1 MDSAELDSLV
11 KRLVANPHDE
21 EALAYAHRAGEED
34 PKAYAAFLEKV
45 GERTTDPAYASHW
58 LSEAANVYIATLG
71 DAHRAAAILKNA
83 IDKDPTHQVAAERL
97 AQLYRERG
105 EVKALVGLLNHRA
118 SKLQP
123 LIAQQPELK
132 TEVAALHEELGR
144 LWSEAPLTNP
154 KKALD
159 SFKRAMELDPESA
172 IAIFNARELMKS
184 QGMWADVF
192 PLYDRELKIEQDPA
206 RKVALLRDEAQARK
220 ASGDLAGATRTLSRA
235 RQIDGNDPTLQQ
247 EIASSVLD
255 RVQGGEDVS
264 QAERTEAAELLLAL
278 AEQYEGEHGMAYAGA
293 ALDLEPGLDR
303 ALQLYVYH
311 ARNLSRE
318 DDLSARYLA
327 YVDANPGGAI
337 ANEARQSLA
346 SSYEAA
352 GQLDN
357 AIKMLEPLR
366 PAGDEATISKL
377 NELYEKTGGPQMAAA
392 SPAHSPVP
400 ANAGAPPPFSDAPST
415 STNAQQD
422 ALQEDTAHGD
432 PADAGPRAGG
442 PGAGASKRESAPVRR
457 TGALPPD
464 KLQGVLDAAQMLA
477 GKGKKAEAFSK
488 YKEVLD
494 GDPAHP
500 EALAWA
506 EDYLRTKRDYA
517 QLRDVLLASVRV
529 LGSISEGMEG
539 RKERL
544 REVAGLCE
552 GQLRDIDGAVGAWKQ
567 LLAIDRSD
575 DSARQSLTRLLERS
589 QRWDDLANLYE
600 QEATA
605 AGDVDVKIAL
615 EKKLAT
621 LQEQKRRDFVAAAE
635 AWSRIARLSSDDE
648 RAIATSAKLFEKG
661 GQPAQAAQ
669 VIADNASSIEDP
681 VARGGLLERLGEIRE
696 ALNEIGPAGEAFFD
710 AADAQRSAKLFEN
723 AERCFVASET
733 WGRAAEAAS
742 RRAELAA
749 DAKQQASH
757 FAHAADY
764 LTKAGDDAAA
774 LEKLEQ
780 ASDLDP
786 TADETANA
794 LSEAYTLNEKW
805 DTLAVFLAK
814 RGDRIVDKAKRVN
827 LRREA
832 AVVFMTKLQD
842 KEQAR
847 EQWLKVLE
855 DGDDR
860 EALEKLVDYAV
871 ERDDHT
877 EAATLLR
884 RLGNIAVDKA
894 DKARIALREAELLA
908 EGVGDID
915 TAIVRYESVLSDLD
929 PTCRPALQAI
939 ADLQETRDN
948 LPAAAD
954 ALERELK
961 LAADPTDRGQIAA
974 RLARL
979 YERLDDPRAAIRA
992 LDMVRKADLED
1003 FDALTRLCELCEK
1016 VEQWDRVA
1024 TLLAE
1029 RIEVE
1034 ADDAEA
1040 ATMTKK
1046 LAMVLADKLDRG
1058 DEALAVLTELADQ
1071 GDTDIRT
1078 AYVDLGDRLGW
1089 KGLVGQK
1096 LCEWWFEARNGPER
1110 ISALKS
1116 AFDRFAE
1123 VGRDQD
1129 AARVA
1134 IEIIRGK
1141 AGDRELAERL
1151 EELAIK
1157 TTDLDAMQFAHDLL
1171 IRDLQ
1176 GSERAAEFVR
1186 QAEVSVRAGM
1196 NAEEAIQHGEQGLT
1210 SIAVNEVEPYL
1221 ERLAKIAPRANDVL
1235 ELYERQVSR
1244 CRTPADRMRALARAA
1259 QVAASKGQLERAKS
1273 FLELALSTPVP
1284 ASTPGGSAADETV
1297 TVLEQYAAEGDKA
1310 TGGEKLRR
1318 ALCTALATGGGGA
1331 RDGGRTRSALLRRAA
1346 TIAQRDLSDV
1356 EQAFVWLGDA
1366 LIAFTDAATL
1376 DAVEALGNQLDDPRR
1391 AEQAITRAL
1400 SEVFDGP
1407 LVRQLLA
1414 RRAKIRREHTGDRA
1428 GAAADLKK
1436 LHDLSPSDQAVLEEL
1451 AALLRDLGD
1460 FRGMVQLYE
1469 DQILRGKDMA
1479 ARAELARKV
1488 ARMWEEQIQDP
1499 REAADA
1505 WRRVLRMKP
1514 ADDEATQGLERA
1526 KTNMLKKPDPNA
1538 GPDAYAPPKLAQP
1551 SAPPPGKPEAK
1562 PETKPE
1568 AKAEAPKA
1576 EAKSDPKVAERN
1588 SAPKAVTSSP
1598 SVTKSAAAS
1607 SPSIKADDK
1616 GLPPTVEVKGPSL
1629 FGNVDDDPEVD
1640 DALDALEAK
1649 PAAPAPSEKKIED
1662 TAPNALSMD
1671 LINTIRNSPSKPP
1684 EKLGEFPA
1692 MKSSPLAPPSR
1703 PSAPT
1708 AKADDKKPRPPMK
1721 PLAPRSP
1728 SSVPP
1733 VDLSKTAAAPAP
1745 FHAIDEELH
1754 TTPGGAPVFRAALD
1768 DLDAKRD
1775 TDENAANGAAAAA
1788 ADENR
1793 AGTMTDESAEDE
1805 AENTIMGKSFD
1816 FSDQTEI
1823 HHAEIPVDAGSEP
1836 MLVDDIAELV
1846 DEEDAPK
1853 EKEEEKPKPRT
1864 VPPPLPRN

>member
-123 LIAQQPELK
+123 LIATQPELK

-192 PLYDRELKIEQDPA
+192 PLYERELKLEQDPA

-220 ASGDLAGATRTLSRA
+220 SSGDLAGATRTLSRA

-255 RVQGGEDVS
+255 RVQGGENVS

-327 YVDANPGGAI
+327 YVEANPGGALGG
-337 ANEARQSLA
+337 EARQSLA

-352 GQLDN
+352 GQIDN

-366 PAGDEATISKL
+366 PQGDEATISKL
-377 NELYEKTGGPQMAAA
+377 NELYEKTGGPQTGA
-392 SPAHSPVP
+392 V
-400 ANAGAPPPFSDAPST
+400 NTAGSPPPFSEMPST
-415 STNAQQD
+415 TANAK
-422 ALQEDTAHGD
+422 QEDTGQAEVVA
-432 PADAGPRAGG
+432 P
-442 PGAGASKRESAPVRR
+442 KRESAPVRR
-457 TGALPPD
+457 GSALPPD

-506 EDYLRTKRDYA
+506 EDYLRTKRDYT

-635 AWSRIARLSSDDE
+635 AWSRIARLSQDDE

-669 VIADNASSIEDP
+669 VIADNASTIEDP

-710 AADAQRSAKLFEN
+710 AADAQRSAKLFES
-723 AERCFVASET
+723 AERCFVAAEI

-749 DAKQQASH
+749 DAKQQAAH
-757 FAHAADY
+757 FAHAAEY
-764 LTKAGDDAAA
+764 LTKAGDEGAA

-794 LSEAYTLNEKW
+794 LGEAYTLNEKW
-805 DTLAVFLAK
+805 ETLAVFLAK
-814 RGDRIVDKAKRVN
+814 RGDRIVDKAKRVG

-832 AVVFMTKLQD
+832 ATVFMTRLQD

-871 ERDDHT
+871 EREDHT

-884 RLGNIAVDKA
+884 RLGTIAVDKA

-1040 ATMTKK
+1040 AQMTKK

-1071 GDTDIRT
+1071 GDPDIRT

-1110 ISALKS
+1110 ITALRS

-1141 AGDRELAERL
+1141 AGDRALAERL
-1151 EELAIK
+1151 EELALK

-1210 SIAVNEVEPYL
+1210 SIAVGDVEPYL

-1244 CRTPADRMRALARAA
+1244 CRTPGDRMRALARAA

-1376 DAVEALGNQLDDPRR
+1376 DAVEQLGQQLDDPRR

-1460 FRGMVQLYE
+1460 YRGMVQLYE
-1469 DQILRGKDMA
+1469 DQILRGKDMQ

-1505 WRRVLRMKP
+1505 WRRVLRMRP
-1514 ADDEATQGLERA
+1514 GDEEATQGLERA

-1538 GPDAYAPPKLAQP
+1538 DPDAYAPPKP
-1551 SAPPPGKPEAK
+1551 SLPPPVAKPEAVAK
-1562 PETKPE
+1562 PEPG
-1568 AKAEAPKA
+1568 AS
-1576 EAKSDPKVAERN
+1576 KSTGDKK
-1588 SAPKAVTSSP
+1588 SAPKAASSSP
-1598 SVTKSAAAS
+1598 SFATKATAS
-1607 SPSIKADDK
+1607 SPNVAKVDDK
-1616 GLPPTVEVKGPSL
+1616 SLPPTVEVAQANP
-1629 FGNVDDDPEVD
+1629 FGNADDDPEVD

-1649 PAAPAPSEKKIED
+1649 PATSKASTSKTVVED

-1671 LINTIRNSPSKPP
+1671 LIATIRSSGSKPP
-1684 EKLGEFPA
+1684 EKLADLPSTKSA
-1692 MKSSPLAPPSR
+1692 PLAAPSSPPKPIAPP
-1703 PSAPT
+1703 
-1708 AKADDKKPRPPMK
+1708 AKADDKKSRPPMK

-1728 SSVPP
+1728 SSLPP
-1733 VDLSKTAAAPAP
+1733 ADLSKTAAAPAP
-1745 FHAIDEELH
+1745 FHTNDHAIDEELH
-1754 TTPGGAPVFRAALD
+1754 TTPGGVPVFRAALD
-1768 DLDAKRD
+1768 DLEAKRD
-1775 TDENAANGAAAAA
+1775 TDEHASNNNAAAN
-1788 ADENR
+1788 DNR
-1793 AGTMTDESAEDE
+1793 SGTMPNDLSDESTDDE
-1805 AENTIMGKSFD
+1805 PEPTIMGKSFD

-1823 HHAEIPVDAGSEP
+1823 HHAEIPIDAGSEP
-1836 MLVDDIAELV
+1836 MLVDDIAEIV
-1846 DEEDAPK
+1846 DDDPV
-1853 EKEEEKPKPRT
+1853 EEEKPKPRT

>member
-1 MDSAELDSLV
+1 MDPAELETLV

-21 EALAYAHRAGEED
+21 DALAAAHRAGEED
-34 PKAYAAFLEKV
+34 PKSYAAFLEKV

-58 LSEAANVYIATLG
+58 LSEAANVYISTLG

-118 SKLQP
+118 SKLTP
-123 LIAQQPELK
+123 LLPQQPELRP
-132 TEVAALHEELGR
+132 EVAAMHEELGR
-144 LWSEAPLTNP
+144 LWSEPPLSNP

-159 SFKRAMELDPESA
+159 AFKRAMELDPESEL
-172 IAIFNARELMKS
+172 AIFHARELYKS
-184 QGMWADVF
+184 QGQWSDAF
-192 PLYDRELKIEQDPA
+192 PLYEKELKLEQDPA

-220 ASGDLAGATRTLSRA
+220 SAGDLAGATRTLSKA
-235 RQIDGNDPTLQQ
+235 RQIDGNDPGLQQ

-255 RVQGGEDVS
+255 RVQAGENVS
-264 QAERTEAAELLLAL
+264 QAERSEAAELLLAL
-278 AEQYEGEHGMAYAGA
+278 AEQYDGEHGMAYAGA

-303 ALQLYVYH
+303 ALELYVYH
-311 ARNLSRE
+311 ARNLARE
-318 DDLSARYLA
+318 DDLSARYIA
-327 YVDANPGGAI
+327 YVEGNPGGAM
-337 ANEARQSLA
+337 AGEARQSLA

-357 AIKMLEPLR
+357 AIRMLEPMR
-366 PAGDEATISKL
+366 ATGDEATISKL
-377 NELYEKTGGPQMAAA
+377 NALYEKTGGSPSAAHLAAA
-392 SPAHSPVP
+392 PVP
-400 ANAGAPPPFSDAPST
+400 ARTSPKSSAFVPPSEST
-415 STNAQQD
+415 EETSKPDLSSLST
-422 ALQEDTAHGD
+422 
-432 PADAGPRAGG
+432 RASE
-442 PGAGASKRESAPVRR
+442 AASQPRR
-457 TGALPPD
+457 TAALAPD
-464 KLQGVLDAAQMLA
+464 KLQGILDAAQMLA
-477 GKGKKAEAFSK
+477 GKGKKPEAFAK

-494 GDPAHP
+494 ADPAHP

-529 LGSISEGMEG
+529 LGSMSEGMEG
-539 RKERL
+539 RKDRL

-552 GQLRDIDGAVGAWKQ
+552 GQLRDVDGAVSAWKQ
-567 LLAIDRSD
+567 LLAIDRAD
-575 DSARQSLTRLLERS
+575 ESARQSLTRLLERS

-605 AGDVDVKIAL
+605 AGDVDTKIVL

-635 AWSRIARLSSDDE
+635 AWARIARLTPEDE

-661 GQPAQAAQ
+661 GQPAQAAM
-669 VIADNASSIEDP
+669 VIADNAPQIEDP
-681 VARGGLLERLGEIRE
+681 VARGTLLERLGELRE
-696 ALNEIGPAGEAFFD
+696 SLGDIGLAGEAFAD
-710 AADAQRSAKLFEN
+710 AADAQRSVKLWEN
-723 AERCFVASET
+723 AERCFVTAEN
-733 WGRAAEAAS
+733 WNRAADSAS

-757 FAHAADY
+757 FAHAAEY
-764 LTKAGDDAAA
+764 LTKAGDEAGA

-794 LSEAYTLNEKW
+794 LGEAYTAKENW
-805 DTLAVFLAK
+805 DVLATFLAK
-814 RGDRIVDKAKRVN
+814 RGDRIVDKSKRVS

-832 AVVFMTKLQD
+832 AQVYTNKLGD
-842 KEQAR
+842 KELAR

-871 ERDDHT
+871 EREDHT

-884 RLGNIAVDKA
+884 RLGTIAVDKA

-908 EGVGDID
+908 EGVGDVD

-939 ADLQETRDN
+939 ADLQETREN

-1003 FDALTRLCELCEK
+1003 FDALTRLCELCEQ

-1040 ATMTKK
+1040 AQMTKK
-1046 LAMVLADKLDRG
+1046 LAGVLADKLDRG

-1071 GDTDIRT
+1071 GDPDIRT

-1096 LCEWWFEARNGPER
+1096 LCEWWLEARNGPDR
-1110 ISALKS
+1110 TSALKS

-1129 AARVA
+1129 AVKVA
-1134 IEIIRGK
+1134 IEIIRAK
-1141 AGDRELAERL
+1141 AGDRALADLL
-1151 EELAIK
+1151 ESLAIK
-1157 TTDLDAMQFAHDLL
+1157 TSDLDAMQFSHDLV

-1176 GSERAAEFVR
+1176 GADRAAEYVR
-1186 QAEVSVRAGM
+1186 QAEVLVRAGM
-1196 NAEEAIQHGEQGLT
+1196 NAEEAINHGEQGLA
-1210 SIAVNEVEPYL
+1210 SIPVSEVEPFL
-1221 ERLAKIAPRANDVL
+1221 ERLAKIAPRANDIL

-1244 CRTPADRMRALARAA
+1244 CRAPGDRMRALARAA
-1259 QVAASKGQLERAKS
+1259 QVAASKGQIERAKS

-1284 ASTPGGSAADETV
+1284 PSQPGASAIDETV
-1297 TVLEQYAAEGDKA
+1297 TVLEEYAAQGDKQ

-1331 RDGGRTRSALLRRAA
+1331 RDGGRTRSALLRRASL
-1346 TIAQRDLSDV
+1346 IAQKDLADV

-1366 LIAFTDAATL
+1366 LIAYTDAATL
-1376 DAVEALGNQLDDPRR
+1376 DAVEELGNELGDPRR
-1391 AEQAITRAL
+1391 AEQSITRAL

-1414 RRAKIRREHTGDRA
+1414 RRAKIRREATGDRA

-1436 LHDLSPSDQAVLEEL
+1436 LHDLSPTDQAVLDDL
-1451 AALLRDLGD
+1451 AGLLRELGD
-1460 FRGMVQLYE
+1460 YRSMVQLYE
-1469 DQILRGKDMA
+1469 DQILRGKDMTT
-1479 ARAELARKV
+1479 RAEL
-1488 ARMWEEQIQDP
+1488 
-1499 REAADA
+1499 
-1505 WRRVLRMKP
+1505 
-1514 ADDEATQGLERA
+1514 
-1526 KTNMLKKPDPNA
+1526 
-1538 GPDAYAPPKLAQP
+1538 
-1551 SAPPPGKPEAK
+1551 
-1562 PETKPE
+1562 
-1568 AKAEAPKA
+1568 
-1576 EAKSDPKVAERN
+1576 
-1588 SAPKAVTSSP
+1588 
-1598 SVTKSAAAS
+1598 
-1607 SPSIKADDK
+1607 
-1616 GLPPTVEVKGPSL
+1616 
-1629 FGNVDDDPEVD
+1629 
-1640 DALDALEAK
+1640 
-1649 PAAPAPSEKKIED
+1649 
-1662 TAPNALSMD
+1662 
-1671 LINTIRNSPSKPP
+1671 
-1684 EKLGEFPA
+1684 
-1692 MKSSPLAPPSR
+1692 
-1703 PSAPT
+1703 
-1708 AKADDKKPRPPMK
+1708 
-1721 PLAPRSP
+1721 
-1728 SSVPP
+1728 
-1733 VDLSKTAAAPAP
+1733 
-1745 FHAIDEELH
+1745 
-1754 TTPGGAPVFRAALD
+1754 
-1768 DLDAKRD
+1768 
-1775 TDENAANGAAAAA
+1775 
-1788 ADENR
+1788 
-1793 AGTMTDESAEDE
+1793 
-1805 AENTIMGKSFD
+1805 
-1816 FSDQTEI
+1816 
-1823 HHAEIPVDAGSEP
+1823 
-1836 MLVDDIAELV
+1836 
-1846 DEEDAPK
+1846 
-1853 EKEEEKPKPRT
+1853 
-1864 VPPPLPRN
+1864 

>member
-123 LIAQQPELK
+123 LIATQPELK
-132 TEVAALHEELGR
+132 TEVAAMHEELGR
-144 LWSEAPLTNP
+144 LWSEAPLSNP
-154 KKALD
+154 KKAIE

-172 IAIFNARELMKS
+172 IAIFNARELLKA
-184 QGMWADVF
+184 QGMWADAF
-192 PLYDRELKIEQDPA
+192 PLYEREFKIEQDPA

-235 RQIDGNDPTLQQ
+235 RQIDGNDPALQQ

-255 RVQGGEDVS
+255 RVQGGENVS

-278 AEQYEGEHGMAYAGA
+278 AEQYEGDHGMAYAGA

-311 ARNLSRE
+311 ARALSRE
-318 DDLSARYLA
+318 DDLSARYLS
-327 YVDANPGGAI
+327 YVEANPGGALGG
-337 ANEARQSLA
+337 EARQSLA

-352 GQLDN
+352 GQIEN

-366 PAGDEATISKL
+366 PNGDEATISKL
-377 NELYEKTGGPQMAAA
+377 NDLYEKTGGSPPPAGHQAEPKAA
-392 SPAHSPVP
+392 PVP
-400 ANAGAPPPFSDAPST
+400 AVGSPARPSPAPISSAD
-415 STNAQQD
+415 
-422 ALQEDTAHGD
+422 DTANGE
-432 PADAGPRAGG
+432 PAPARA
-442 PGAGASKRESAPVRR
+442 PRESAPIRR
-457 TGALPPD
+457 GAALPPD
-464 KLQGVLDAAQMLA
+464 KLQGILDAAQMLA

-605 AGDVDVKIAL
+605 AGDVDVKITL

-635 AWSRIARLSSDDE
+635 AWSRIARLQSDDE

-661 GQPAQAAQ
+661 GQPALAAQ
-669 VIADNASSIEDP
+669 VIADNASQIEDP
-681 VARGGLLERLGEIRE
+681 VARGTLLERLGEIRE
-696 ALNEIGPAGEAFFD
+696 ALGEIGPAGEAFAD

-723 AERCFVASET
+723 AERCFVTAEI
-733 WGRAAEAAS
+733 WNRAAEAAS

-749 DAKQQASH
+749 DAKQQAAH
-757 FAHAADY
+757 FAHAAEY
-764 LTKAGDDAAA
+764 LTKAGDEGGA

-805 DTLAVFLAK
+805 EVLAVFLAK
-814 RGDRIVDKAKRVN
+814 RGDRIVDKSKRVG

-832 AVVFMTKLQD
+832 ATVFMSKLQD

-871 ERDDHT
+871 EREDHT

-884 RLGNIAVDKA
+884 RLGTIAVDKA

-908 EGVGDID
+908 EGVGDVD
-915 TAIVRYESVLSDLD
+915 TAIVRYESVLADLD

-1003 FDALTRLCELCEK
+1003 FDALTRLCELCEQ

-1029 RIEVE
+1029 RIEIE
-1034 ADDAEA
+1034 ADDTEA
-1040 ATMTKK
+1040 AHMTKK

-1078 AYVDLGDRLGW
+1078 AYIALGDRLGW

-1110 ISALKS
+1110 IGALKE

-1141 AGDRELAERL
+1141 AGDRALAERL

-1176 GSERAAEFVR
+1176 GVERAAEFVR
-1186 QAEVSVRAGM
+1186 QAEVSVRTGM
-1196 NAEEAIQHGEQGLT
+1196 GAEEAIQHGEQGLA
-1210 SIAVNEVEPYL
+1210 SVAVGDVEPFL

-1235 ELYERQVSR
+1235 
-1244 CRTPADRMRALARAA
+1244 
-1259 QVAASKGQLERAKS
+1259 AKS
-1273 FLELALSTPVP
+1273 SC
-1284 ASTPGGSAADETV
+1284 D
-1297 TVLEQYAAEGDKA
+1297 
-1310 TGGEKLRR
+1310 
-1318 ALCTALATGGGGA
+1318 LCQVHRL
-1331 RDGGRTRSALLRRAA
+1331 
-1346 TIAQRDLSDV
+1346 
-1356 EQAFVWLGDA
+1356 
-1366 LIAFTDAATL
+1366 
-1376 DAVEALGNQLDDPRR
+1376 
-1391 AEQAITRAL
+1391 
-1400 SEVFDGP
+1400 
-1407 LVRQLLA
+1407 
-1414 RRAKIRREHTGDRA
+1414 
-1428 GAAADLKK
+1428 
-1436 LHDLSPSDQAVLEEL
+1436 
-1451 AALLRDLGD
+1451 
-1460 FRGMVQLYE
+1460 
-1469 DQILRGKDMA
+1469 
-1479 ARAELARKV
+1479 
-1488 ARMWEEQIQDP
+1488 
-1499 REAADA
+1499 
-1505 WRRVLRMKP
+1505 
-1514 ADDEATQGLERA
+1514 
-1526 KTNMLKKPDPNA
+1526 
-1538 GPDAYAPPKLAQP
+1538 
-1551 SAPPPGKPEAK
+1551 
-1562 PETKPE
+1562 
-1568 AKAEAPKA
+1568 
-1576 EAKSDPKVAERN
+1576 DPK
-1588 SAPKAVTSSP
+1588 
-1598 SVTKSAAAS
+1598 
-1607 SPSIKADDK
+1607 
-1616 GLPPTVEVKGPSL
+1616 
-1629 FGNVDDDPEVD
+1629 
-1640 DALDALEAK
+1640 
-1649 PAAPAPSEKKIED
+1649 
-1662 TAPNALSMD
+1662 
-1671 LINTIRNSPSKPP
+1671 
-1684 EKLGEFPA
+1684 
-1692 MKSSPLAPPSR
+1692 
-1703 PSAPT
+1703 
-1708 AKADDKKPRPPMK
+1708 
-1721 PLAPRSP
+1721 
-1728 SSVPP
+1728 
-1733 VDLSKTAAAPAP
+1733 
-1745 FHAIDEELH
+1745 
-1754 TTPGGAPVFRAALD
+1754 
-1768 DLDAKRD
+1768 
-1775 TDENAANGAAAAA
+1775 
-1788 ADENR
+1788 
-1793 AGTMTDESAEDE
+1793 
-1805 AENTIMGKSFD
+1805 
-1816 FSDQTEI
+1816 
-1823 HHAEIPVDAGSEP
+1823 
-1836 MLVDDIAELV
+1836 
-1846 DEEDAPK
+1846 
-1853 EKEEEKPKPRT
+1853 
-1864 VPPPLPRN
+1864 